1 MLSINHSNVRF
12 LALLTLAAV
21 GCAEQSPTIS
31 GKITYEGKDV
41 PSGMIS
47 FLPANGQGTP
57 FGSTIQNGSYTVEK
71 GYVGKRFVAI
81 SAKNEVKF
89 NGREMIMPAEGK
101 PGDDLI
107 PENAVGNMQ
116 EVEIK
121 GGSQTLDFHL
131 KAPQ

>member
-1 MLSINHSNVRF
+1 MSKWKNQFFF
-12 LALLTLAAV
+12 LALITLGAGCTESAPSVSGAV
-21 GCAEQSPTIS
+21 
-31 GKITYEGKDV
+31 TYEGKPV
-41 PSGMIS
+41 ASGRIS
-47 FLPANGQGTP
+47 FNPVDGQGTP
-57 FGSTIQNGSYTVEK
+57 FGGLIKDGSYTVETA
-71 GYVGKRFVAI
+71 YVGKRLVAI
-81 SAKNEVKF
+81 SAKNEIQF

-131 KAPQ
+131 TAPQ

>member
-1 MLSINHSNVRF
+1 MSKWQYQLVL
-12 LALLTLAAV
+12 LALISFVA
-21 GCAEQSPTIS
+21 GCTESAPLVS
-31 GKITYEGKDV
+31 GDVTYEGKPV
-41 PSGMIS
+41 ASGRIS
-47 FLPANGQGTP
+47 FNPVGGQGTP
-57 FGSTIQNGSYTVEK
+57 FGGLIKDGSYTTDTA
-71 GYVGKRFVAI
+71 YVGKRLVVI
-81 SAKNEVKF
+81 SAKNEIKF
-89 NGREMIMPAEGK
+89 NGREMIMPTEGK